1 MILPFGTPPR
11 PSAISRLK
19 EPVGMV
25 STFMFAAESPS
36 FMTAPFPYCFSI
48 CPSAASSARSLSS
61 LLFPILNILL
71 TMRTSVRFCIHT
83 ITNLLCC
90 QLFFFFSCVFF
101 QPPNPL
107 HRSCFEYILMHK
119 CSIFHSPAATQK
131 YCKKIPKRLFF
142 PLLPFRDFFLIFQN
156 ADQLIRSASCTF
168 PRTVLRNSPRR
179 NPVPLRGRS
188 SCSTR
193 VFCRNRCALRTAR
206 YPSSHAHCSL

>member
-1 MILPFGTPPR
+1 
-11 PSAISRLK
+11 
-19 EPVGMV
+19 
-25 STFMFAAESPS
+25 
-36 FMTAPFPYCFSI
+36 
-48 CPSAASSARSLSS
+48 
-61 LLFPILNILL
+61 
-71 TMRTSVRFCIHT
+71 MRTFVRFCIHT

-90 QLFFFFSCVFF
+90 QLFFSCVFF

-142 PLLPFRDFFLIFQN
+142 PLLPFRDFFSYFSECRPAYPIS
-156 ADQLIRSASCTF
+156 QLYISSYCF
-168 PRTVLRNSPRR
+168 CGNSPRR

-206 YPSSHAHCSL
+206 YPSSHAHCSFVKLNPVPVPSYSLYGSTVSLRPPVSRTIGRVP

>member
-48 CPSAASSARSLSS
+48 GIECTQFIFVIISHTEYSPYYANVRSLLYTYYYKSALLSTVFLVSFFSPQILCTGAASNISLC
-61 LLFPILNILL
+61 
-71 TMRTSVRFCIHT
+71 TSVAYST
-83 ITNLLCC
+83 LLP
-90 QLFFFFSCVFF
+90 
-101 QPPNPL
+101 QPKNT
-107 HRSCFEYILMHK
+107 
-119 CSIFHSPAATQK
+119 A
-131 YCKKIPKRLFF
+131 KKIPKRLFF

-168 PRTVLRNSPRR
+168 PRTVLRNLPKR
-179 NPVPLRGRS
+179 NPVPLHGRS

>member
-1 MILPFGTPPR
+1 
-11 PSAISRLK
+11 
-19 EPVGMV
+19 
-25 STFMFAAESPS
+25 
-36 FMTAPFPYCFSI
+36 MTDPFPYCFSI

-71 TMRTSVRFCIHT
+71 TMRTFVRFCIHT

-90 QLFFFFSCVFF
+90 QLFFFVSFFSPQILCTGAASNISLCTSVAYSTLLP
-101 QPPNPL
+101 QPKNT
-107 HRSCFEYILMHK
+107 
-119 CSIFHSPAATQK
+119 A
-131 YCKKIPKRLFF
+131 KKIPKRLFF